1 MKFSI
6 SNAGLEIIFYI
17 FQELYPEFCIQSAGS
32 EIDRLPTSNTCIN
45 LLKLPEYED
54 ENVLK
59 EKLLYAIQAAAGF
72 EYS

>member
-1 MKFSI
+1 
-6 SNAGLEIIFYI
+6 
-17 FQELYPEFCIQSAGS
+17 
-32 EIDRLPTSNTCIN
+32 
-45 LLKLPEYED
+45 LKLPEYED

>member
-1 MKFSI
+1 
-6 SNAGLEIIFYI
+6 
-17 FQELYPEFCIQSAGS
+17 LYPEFCIQSAGS

-45 LLKLPEYED
+45 LLKLPEYND
-54 ENVLK
+54 ENMLK